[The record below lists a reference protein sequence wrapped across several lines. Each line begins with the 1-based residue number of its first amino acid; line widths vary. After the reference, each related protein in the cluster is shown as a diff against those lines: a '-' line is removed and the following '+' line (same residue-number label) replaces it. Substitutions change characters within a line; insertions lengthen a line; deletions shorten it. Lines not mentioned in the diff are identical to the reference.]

1 MTYRVRVNRAALV
14 AASCLVVAG
23 CNASAAPP
31 PAQAG
36 VVGQAATMPQRVAN
50 ISGDYTGSVQDS
62 QGGSG
67 TAKATL
73 AQHRAEAGGAIKD
86 RESNQTIALD
96 VSLTVSSTNATS
108 GAMVVDYPPAGSG
121 PVCTYSTTGT
131 FDPTTNMLSGSYAAV
146 AGCTGDTGTY
156 TLTQQCHDTVVTGA
170 LPRRSNNPHC

>member
-1 MTYRVRVNRAALV
+1 MTHTIRLHCTVLAA
-14 AASCLVVAG
+14 AGCLVVAG
-23 CNASAAPP
+23 CGASAAPP
-31 PAQAG
+31 ATQAAG
-36 VVGQAATMPQRVAN
+36 VGDAAMMAQHVAN
-50 ISGDYTGSVQDS
+50 ISGDYVGSVQDS

-86 RESNQTIALD
+86 RESSHTIALD
-96 VSLTVSSTNATS
+96 LSLTVSSTNATS

-131 FDPTTNMLSGSYAAV
+131 YDPSTNILSGSYTAV
-146 AGCTGDTGTY
+146 AGCTGETGTY
-156 TLTQQCHDTVVTGA
+156 ALTQQCHDTVITGA